1 MPMMLMQMM
10 QQQQQQ
16 QQQQQM
22 QQAFIQNKM
31 ELQMRGM
38 EERLCKVAAAGVDN
52 NLDKSSSS
60 SSSDSNT

>member
-38 EERLCKVAAAGVDN
+38 EERLCKQIGRRS
-52 NLDKSSSS
+52 LWKRRGGKKLGRGRR
-60 SSSDSNT
+60 